1 LSHIVS
7 IKTEVRDA
15 SAVRAA
21 CGRLNLP
28 APLHGTHRLFS
39 GQATGLG
46 VHLPGWNYPVV
57 CDLASGQLRYD
68 NFNGRWGDPKHLDAF
83 LQGYAVEKGK
93 IEARRRGHSVTE
105 QPLEDGSVKLTI
117 HVGS

>member
-15 SAVRAA
+15 CAVRAA
-21 CGRLNLP
+21 CRRLNLP

-46 VHLPGWNYPVV
+46 VHLPEWKYLVV

-68 NFNGRWGDPKHLDAF
+68 NFDGRWGDAKHLDAF
-83 LQGYAVEKGK
+83 LQGYAVEKST
-93 IEARRRGHSVTE
+93 HSQCTSCY
-105 QPLEDGSVKLTI
+105 GSCCLLTRKSALRL
-117 HVGS
+117 HLAL